1 MDCDPKGF
9 FPGPANDTTSVSQTF
24 DKSQNSRPLVVVVV
38 VGSTAF
44 RIRSKPPKSLSR
56 EKMMEQ
62 LFSPNTFQDSCR
74 CCEWI
79 STSSQVSSHSILS
92 LLTDNWFP
100 TTTKKRIWGRC
111 FVSAQKARCQAT
123 TNITHIIDDVN
134 SRKNTFLF
142 FHPLARRLSSWP

>member
-100 TTTKKRIWGRC
+100 TTTKKRSWGRC
-111 FVSAQKARCQAT
+111 FVSAQKARRQAT

-142 FHPLARRLSSWP
+142 FHPPPVWP

>member
-1 MDCDPKGF
+1 VCSHLMDCDPKGF

-38 VGSTAF
+38 EGSTAF

-74 CCEWI
+74 CCE
-79 STSSQVSSHSILS
+79 
-92 LLTDNWFP
+92 
-100 TTTKKRIWGRC
+100 
-111 FVSAQKARCQAT
+111 
-123 TNITHIIDDVN
+123 
-134 SRKNTFLF
+134 
-142 FHPLARRLSSWP
+142 